1 MLISPTTFI
10 IFKGA
15 VAIALFAIC
24 FYLIKDRLE
33 SKKKTVLSILVGV
46 VGFVAVQMVFSKI
59 YIIDSYL
66 TYEEFYLIGSTNQ
79 ALGNGKTIQI
89 SPSKFDKVT
98 IVNRSDFK
106 LILEEIIYTDNA
118 NSVYSEGDYEIPAHT
133 SLEVGLPESQIT
145 YFFDQNIPDAVEV
158 QGGSS
163 KKQYWLRLESQ
174 ADNDDSADEYQ

>member
-1 MLISPTTFI
+1 MLVSPTTFI
-10 IFKGA
+10 IFRGA

-24 FYLIKDRLE
+24 FYLIKNRLDTN
-33 SKKKTVLSILVGV
+33 KKTVISILAGV
-46 VGFVAVQMVFSKI
+46 IGFVALQMVFSKI

-66 TYEEFYLIGSTNQ
+66 AYEEFYLLGSTKQ
-79 ALGNGKTIQI
+79 STGNGKTIKV
-89 SPSKFDKVT
+89 SPSRFDKVT
-98 IVNRSDFK
+98 IINKSGFK

-118 NSVYSEGDYEIPAHT
+118 NSVYSDGDYEIPAHDF
-133 SLEVGLPESQIT
+133 LEVGLPESQIT

-174 ADNDDSADEYQ
+174 ADNDDSADEYE